1 MKIAISTGYGTDD
14 PTRASLAMIAAK
26 AACDQGHDVLIWL
39 QGEAAVLAN
48 PRVYPSVRGIN
59 IPPLEEVMAALL
71 AARVQ
76 IWVCE
81 ACARGRGMDEAM
93 LVPTATFRSMG
104 QFVAE
109 ALQRDRTL
117 GF

>member
-1 MKIAISTGYGTDD
+1 MKIVISTGYGTDD

-26 AACDQGHDVLIWL
+26 AAREQGHDVLIWL
-39 QGEAAVLAN
+39 QGEAATLAN
-48 PRVYPSVRGIN
+48 PRVYPSVRGVN

-71 AARVQ
+71 AAGVP

-81 ACARGRGMDEAM
+81 ACARGRGMDEQM
-93 LVPTATFRSMG
+93 LVSTAAFRSMG

-117 GF
+117 AL